1 MERRPRLGVGL
12 SLGAGLA
19 LGLIWAFG
27 CPLLIGLDGPR
38 LALFVAGVATGFATI
53 ALLPRGPMGARGAA
67 SLLAGQ
73 TLGGVIAGV
82 VVSASI
88 ARSHGAAPAVAL
100 ALVCL
105 GTTIAVGLVAAIVG
119 WHRVHLIPIER
130 GAADD
135 GLPLRRL
142 VAGTCGALA
151 MSAWALASGHVL
163 GQRHADGA
171 KSALAESRSL
181 VAIFAERNLLHHDD
195 PARELARLASLAPK
209 TGWLV
214 NVDDAG
220 TVRAGTGIALGAH
233 LDEAERSCTSGGVEL
248 PCASRRLADG
258 TRIIAAVPR
267 APASTNMVLAFA
279 LVGLLIAAGA
289 LGIGGLVGAATAR
302 DLDRVSRTL
311 DELRRGAKGQPIDL
325 ERPIVIASLD
335 EAGDLAAALGRLR
348 KHLAPRLAEY
358 RQSLE
363 RAMAADRARD
373 EFLGLVSLE
382 LRSPLDQILHAARTL
397 LDSEDDKLTPE
408 QRDDVSTV
416 VSASQHLLELIDEVL
431 DVSAIASGQV
441 TLRLSEVDVGA
452 LVSAVAKA
460 QRPIVQGK
468 GVEVRL
474 DVGTPS
480 PAVRGDKRRLRQVIT
495 NIVSNAVKFTERG
508 AIDIAVKRRGA
519 EVEITVKDTGP
530 GIAADQL
537 PKLFREFVQ
546 LGSLRQRAH
555 GTGLGLAICKRL
567 VNAHHGEVSAESEV
581 GVGSTFKV
589 VLPIAGPPLQPTG
602 DDTPVQAS

>member
-1 MERRPRLGVGL
+1 VGL

-19 LGLIWAFG
+19 LGLLWAFG
-27 CPLLIGLDGPR
+27 CPLLVGLDGPR
-38 LALFVAGVATGFATI
+38 LALFVAGLSAGFATI
-53 ALLPRGPMGARGAA
+53 ALLPRGPMGARGSA
-67 SLLAGQ
+67 SLLAGL
-73 TLGGVIAGV
+73 TMGGVIAGAV
-82 VVSASI
+82 VAGSI
-88 ARSHGAAPAVAL
+88 AGTRGGAPAVAL

-105 GTTIAVGLVAAIVG
+105 GTAIAVGLVAAIVG

-130 GAADD
+130 DATDD

-151 MSAWALASGHVL
+151 LSAWALASGHVL

-171 KSALAESRSL
+171 RNALNETRSL
-181 VAIFAERNLLHHDD
+181 VAILAERNLIHLGD
-195 PARELARLASLAPK
+195 PVRELTSLSQLAPK
-209 TGWLV
+209 SGWLV

-220 TVRAGTGIALGAH
+220 QVRAGSGLTLGAH
-233 LDEAERSCTSGGVEL
+233 LDEATLSCSSAGVTL

-258 TRIIAAVPR
+258 SRIIAAVPR
-267 APASTNMVLAFA
+267 VPVSTNVVLAFA
-279 LVGLLIAAGA
+279 LVGLLIAGGA

-302 DLDRVSRTL
+302 DLDRVSGTL
-311 DELRRGAKGQPIDL
+311 DELRRGAKGQQIDL
-325 ERPIVIASLD
+325 ERPIVVAALD

-348 KHLAPRLAEY
+348 AHLAPRLAEY
-358 RQSLE
+358 RQALE
-363 RAMAADRARD
+363 RSMAADRERD
-373 EFLGLVSLE
+373 EFLQLVSVE
-382 LRSPLDQILHAARTL
+382 LRSPLDEILGAARTL
-397 LDSEDDKLTPE
+397 LDAEDDKLTPE
-408 QRDDVSTV
+408 QRDDVATV

-441 TLRLSEVDVGA
+441 TLRLGEVDVGA

-468 GVEVRL
+468 GVEVKL

-480 PAVRGDKRRLRQVIT
+480 PEVRGDERRLRQVIT

-508 AIDIAVKRRGA
+508 AIEIAVKRRGA
-519 EVEITVKDTGP
+519 EVEISVKDTGP
-530 GIAADQL
+530 GIAAEQL

-567 VNAHHGEVSAESEV
+567 VNAHSGEVSAQSEV

-589 VLPIAGPPLQPTG
+589 VLPIAGPSLAPTG
-602 DDTPVQAS
+602 DDTPVQAT